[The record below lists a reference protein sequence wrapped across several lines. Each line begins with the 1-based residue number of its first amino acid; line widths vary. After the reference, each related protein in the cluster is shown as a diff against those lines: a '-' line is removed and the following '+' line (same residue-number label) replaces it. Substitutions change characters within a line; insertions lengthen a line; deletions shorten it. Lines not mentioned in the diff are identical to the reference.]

1 MTRNRTSEEVV
12 MSTEV
17 EAFRLT
23 VEQAEAYEAE
33 FVPVLFGRWAPLL
46 VDAAGVEPGQA
57 VLDVA
62 CGTGVVARTA
72 ADRIAGDGSVV
83 GLDLHEA
90 MLAVARRLRPDL
102 DWRQGDAMELPFPDE
117 TFDVVLCQAGLMFF
131 RDPVRAL
138 AEMRRVV
145 RRHGTVAVQV
155 WSGLDA
161 QPAYRPFFDI
171 IARHAGP
178 EAVGLVNTYFSLG
191 DLDEVRA
198 RLDAAGLR
206 VTGSGTHLTAMRLPS
221 VDAAVAV
228 EVTSTPLGDRIS
240 EEVYQRILADTRT
253 EFARYCDSTGALH
266 LPIEGAVLTAQPA

>member
-1 MTRNRTSEEVV
+1 

-23 VEQAEAYEAE
+23 VEEAEAYEAE
-33 FVPVLFGRWAPLL
+33 FVPVLFGQWAPLL
-46 VDAAGVEPGQA
+46 VDAAGIEPGHA

-72 ADRIAGDGSVV
+72 ADRVGGDGRVV

-90 MLAVARRLRPDL
+90 MLTVARRLRPDL
-102 DWRQGDAMELPFPDE
+102 DWRRGDALELPFADGS
-117 TFDVVLCQAGLMFF
+117 FDVVLCQAGLMFF
-131 RDPVRAL
+131 PDPVRAL
-138 AEMRRVV
+138 AEMCRVV
-145 RRHGTVAVQV
+145 RPDGTVAVQV

-161 QPAYRPFFDI
+161 QPAYRPFFDV

-191 DLDEVRA
+191 DLDEVRS
-198 RLDAAGLR
+198 RIQAAGLR
-206 VTGSGTHLTAMRLPS
+206 VTGTRTHVSVMELPS

-228 EVTSTPLGDRIS
+228 EVRSTPLGERIS
-240 EEVYQRILADTRT
+240 EEVYGRILADTRT
-253 EFARYCDSTGALH
+253 VFAPYCDPTGALH